1 MITFASKDA
10 KNKFGEM
17 IDAAQREPVVISKK
31 GRSVAVVISK
41 QEYER
46 LQALEDVLWAK
57 KADEAMKNAE
67 WLGPDESEKF
77 LKGLLSAEA

>member
-1 MITFASKDA
+1 MINLASKDA

-17 IDAAQREPVVISKK
+17 LDTVQREPVVISKK
-31 GRSVAVVISK
+31 GRTVAVVVSK

-46 LQALEDVLWAK
+46 LRAMEDAFWAA

-67 WLGPDESEKF
+67 WLGPDESEKV
-77 LKGLLSAEA
+77 LKELLSAQA

>member
-1 MITFASKDA
+1 MNLASKDA

-17 IDAAQREPVVISKK
+17 LDTAQREPVVISKK
-31 GRSVAVVISK
+31 GRTVAVVMSK

-46 LQALEDVLWAK
+46 LLAMEDAFWAAR
-57 KADEAMKNAE
+57 ADEAMKNAE
-67 WLGPDESEKF
+67 WLGPDQSEKF